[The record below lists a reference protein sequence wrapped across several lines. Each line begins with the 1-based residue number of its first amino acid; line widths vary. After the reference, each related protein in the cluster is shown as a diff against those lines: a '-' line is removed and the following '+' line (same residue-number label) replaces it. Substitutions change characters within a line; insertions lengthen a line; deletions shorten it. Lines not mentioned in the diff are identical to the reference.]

1 MKGHVVNFI
10 TRIWRSLAVGG
21 HLLREIF
28 QIMYGQY
35 KILRLP
41 QPTVSIFGGARLPQ
55 DGEYTKKAFDL
66 AGKLAYEGFSVLTG
80 GGPGIME
87 SANCGANKIY
97 EEHRTKGMKNGKNG
111 RTIGHSMGIG
121 ISRLRYEE
129 KLNNCVSE
137 KIMLDYF
144 FARKYLL
151 LNYSKGFVV
160 FPGGLGTM
168 DELSDLLN
176 LMQTGKR
183 PFAPVVLIGAEF
195 WKCYR
200 EWVTTARKAGL
211 LSQSNEPRVLVT
223 DNLDEAVALLVE
235 HSRSLHE

>member
-1 MKGHVVNFI
+1 MNFI
-10 TRIWRSLAVGG
+10 TRLWRSLAVGA
-21 HLLREIF
+21 HLSREIF

-97 EEHRTKGMKNGKNG
+97 EEHKEKGIKNGKNG
-111 RTIGHSMGIG
+111 RTIGRSMGIG

-129 KLNNCVSE
+129 ALNRCISE
-137 KIMLDYF
+137 KITLDYF

-151 LNYSKGFVV
+151 LNYSKGFIV
-160 FPGGLGTM
+160 FPGGFGTM

-183 PFAPVVLIGAEF
+183 PFAPIVLIGTEF

-200 EWVTTARKAGL
+200 EWVTTARQAGL

-223 DNLDEAVALLVE
+223 DDLDEAVTLLVE